1 MMMSRLRLSPILVF
15 WLIYAQSY
23 NLDRVFLKNAKEYWG
38 KIIYITSTLLCQ
50 YIARQRSCIV
60 EVDILG
66 MEETLGSYFKKIREQ
81 KSLSIKDVA
90 VRLHVHQRSIRAFEE
105 NRLDEFLAH
114 VYARGFFENYGK
126 LLELPVK
133 DFLPHFEEL
142 WNEFGGQEEP
152 MKKPA
157 EYSRSSFVTPRRALV
172 LLAVIAMLGIGS
184 YILWHA
190 FSTTRSPSLTLSAP
204 SEDIITHEYRFTM
217 QGSADPRFE
226 LTLNQL
232 PVYID
237 KDGRFEKTIILQK
250 GLNAV
255 ILQAKNSLG
264 KATTIERHI
273 IVE

>member
-1 MMMSRLRLSPILVF
+1 
-15 WLIYAQSY
+15 
-23 NLDRVFLKNAKEYWG
+23 
-38 KIIYITSTLLCQ
+38 
-50 YIARQRSCIV
+50 
-60 EVDILG
+60 

-90 VRLHVHQRSIRAFEE
+90 LRLHVHQRSIHAFEE
-105 NRLDEFLAH
+105 NKLNEFLAH

-142 WNEFGGQEEP
+142 WNESGNQEMP
-152 MKKPA
+152 IQKPV
-157 EYSRSSFVTPRRALV
+157 EYSRSSFVTPRRVLV
-172 LLAVIAMLGIGS
+172 LLAIIAMLGIGS

-190 FSTTRSPSLTLSAP
+190 FSTTRSPSLTLSEP
-204 SEDIITHEYRFTM
+204 SEDIITHEYRFTV

-237 KDGRFEKTIILQK
+237 KDGDFEKTIMLQK
-250 GLNAV
+250 GLNV
-255 ILQAKNSLG
+255 IGLQAKNSLG
-264 KATTIERHI
+264 KTTTIERHI